1 MQDYTTMAE
10 AEDSTL
16 QKFTAKIGDLDYEAQ
31 CRWFL
36 NAFWEDLGQDQ
47 GEAAEEMWKCC
58 ELIRNVVLDQ
68 AKGSTEHALDEFG
81 AARLW
86 EEGGEPLTRNARV
99 AKLKKIDV
107 DNDKM
112 MSLWEYF
119 FFKWNDKAPFKGND
133 AMWAVN
139 EIMSRPQ
146 GTNEELANA
155 KKVLDLAIQKGEKYT
170 EKGKQLE
177 KELVETEGKTVKHN
191 RAKMKMEVWK
201 ANDIFSDADFNKEYL
216 LAKSAVRRAAKGE
229 NKTCQG
235 DLWWVQRT
243 QKETEKYK
251 KKGNLKR

>member
-1 MQDYTTMAE
+1 MAE
-10 AEDSTL
+10 AENSVL
-16 QKFTAKIGDLDYEAQ
+16 SKFTEKIGELDYEAQ

-36 NAFWEDLGQDQ
+36 NAFWDDLGDSTD
-47 GEAAEEMWKCC
+47 ELAEEMWSCC
-58 ELIRNVVLDQ
+58 EVIRSTVLDQ

-86 EEGGEPLTRNARV
+86 EIGDEPLTRNARLE
-99 AKLKKIDV
+99 KLKKIDV

-146 GTNEELANA
+146 GTNEELAKA
-155 KKVLDLAIQKGEKYT
+155 KKVLDDAIKKGEAYKQKGIA
-170 EKGKQLE
+170 LNAA
-177 KELVETEGKTVKHN
+177 VENANGIVKKN
-191 RAKMKMEVWK
+191 RAKVQLK
-201 ANDIFSDADFNKEYL
+201 AHEENDIFSDAGFNKEYL
-216 LAKSAVRRAAKGE
+216 DAKSAVRRAAKLD

-235 DLWWVQRT
+235 EMWWGQRT
-243 QKETEKYK
+243 LAEAEKYK
-251 KKGNLKR
+251 KKGNLRR

>member
-1 MQDYTTMAE
+1 MAE
-10 AEDSTL
+10 AENSVL
-16 QKFTAKIGDLDYEAQ
+16 SKFTEKIGELDYEAQ

-36 NAFWEDLGQDQ
+36 NAFWDDLGDSTD
-47 GEAAEEMWKCC
+47 ELAEEMWSCC
-58 ELIRNVVLDQ
+58 EVIRSTVLDQ

-86 EEGGEPLTRNARV
+86 EIGDEPLTRNARL

-146 GTNEELANA
+146 GTNEELAKA
-155 KKVLDLAIQKGEKYT
+155 KKVLDDAIKKGEAYKQKGIALKSEV
-170 EKGKQLE
+170 ENPDG
-177 KELVETEGKTVKHN
+177 LV
-191 RAKMKMEVWK
+191 AKMRAQVKLK
-201 ANDIFSDADFNKEYL
+201 AHEENDIFSDAGFNKEYL
-216 LAKSAVRRAAKGE
+216 DAKSAVKRAAKLD

-235 DLWWVQRT
+235 EMWWGQRT
-243 QKETEKYK
+243 LAEAEKYK
-251 KKGNLKR
+251 RKGNLRR